1 MKSKKGQTDIGIG
14 TIMIVFI
21 AVLVGIIFVQ
31 AIAQEVGSSIN
42 TVTVANDSLGTASNS
57 TTVYLTSYRYISS
70 VVITNE
76 SNGAVVPST
85 NYTVTNNV
93 IDPTTGGLSVSV
105 LPQSPASLG
114 LSGWEWE
121 ISGTAQ
127 PVTYIAESGGRTMAS
142 LIVIMFALAI
152 AVVALTPTLKSKILE
167 SMGR

>member
-42 TVTVANDSLGTASNS
+42 TVSVANVSL
-57 TTVYLTSYRYISS
+57 TTVVNGTSQYLTDYRALSGVTIWNETGDTIVGSGNYT
-70 VVITNE
+70 ITN
-76 SNGAVVPST
+76 NA
-85 NYTVTNNV
+85 
-93 IDPTTGGLSVSV
+93 IDPTTGGLSVQI
-105 LPQSPASLG
+105 LPDASAVDKNA
-114 LSGWEWE
+114 WQV
-121 ISGTAQ
+121 SGTAQ